1 MPVLALP
8 AILGIT
14 AAGTGIAGTI
24 IGAKQ
29 AGAASDAQDKALKAQ
44 EQAQKQAQA
53 QTVADARRSDTANNE
68 ASKKTPD
75 VSAILA
81 RAAQSGKAGLT
92 GTMLTGP
99 MGVSPNSLSL
109 GKSTLLGS

>member
-8 AILGIT
+8 ALIGI
-14 AAGTGIAGTI
+14 ASAGIAGI
-24 IGAKQ
+24 MGAKQ
-29 AGAASDAQDKALKAQ
+29 SSAASDAQKQALKAQ

-99 MGVSPNSLSL
+99 LGVDPAGLNL
-109 GKSTLLGS
+109 GKTSLLGS

>member
-1 MPVLALP
+1 MSGVITIASIATGVL
-8 AILGIT
+8 GSVM
-14 AAGTGIAGTI
+14 
-24 IGAKQ
+24 GAKQ
-29 AGAASDAQDKALKAQ
+29 AGAANDAQNKALKAQ
-44 EQAQKQAQA
+44 EQAQKTAQA

-99 MGVSPNSLSL
+99 LGVDPAGLNL
-109 GKSTLLGS
+109 GKTSLLGS